1 MNKKKNI
8 SLVLVFAV
16 FFLLFSH
23 SGYAQGC
30 VAIKNMPCTALPG
43 FENGAVTDS
52 TNGSTPKWE
61 LSLNTRYFRSYK
73 HFVGDHEQKQRVD
86 QGTEV
91 VNKVFS
97 FDIAVI
103 HNFKNRFIASL
114 TVPVLFNHRS
124 SLYEHY
130 GNSSTANPE
139 QKRFSTQANGIG
151 DMRLTLSSWVLNPKK
166 KHKGNI
172 ALGLGLKLPT
182 GNAEVLDDFHKRKSN
197 GQDSIIH
204 KAVDQSIQL
213 GDGGF
218 GFSIEAQGY
227 QRLFKNAAL
236 FYSGFY
242 LFNPRNTNNNLR
254 GGTNLITKYNSV
266 PDQFAARVGMIYNLL
281 KKKNLSATLCGRAE
295 GLPAH
300 DALGKSEGFR
310 RPGYIISIEPG
321 VGFRTKHIAYQ
332 VNLPIAVYRN
342 RTKSVDD
349 LSDPTGQ
356 KHGDAAF
363 ADYLLNV
370 GITYSFGK

>member
-1 MNKKKNI
+1 MKK
-8 SLVLVFAV
+8 
-16 FFLLFSH
+16 FLLLSFIAFFCMWSLQVFS
-23 SGYAQGC
+23 QGC

-43 FENGAVTDS
+43 FENGATSDS
-52 TNGSTPKWE
+52 AVSNSPQWE
-61 LSLNTRYFRSYK
+61 ISFNSRYFRSYK
-73 HFVGDHEQKQRVD
+73 HFVGSKEQKHRVE

-91 VNKVFS
+91 INKVYS
-97 FDIAVI
+97 FDIGIV
-103 HNFKNRFIASL
+103 HNFKKRYFASL
-114 TVPVLFNHRS
+114 ILPVIFNYRS

-130 GNSSTANPE
+130 GNSTTANPE
-139 QKRFSTQANGIG
+139 QKRCATQSNGIG
-151 DMRLTLSSWVLNPKK
+151 DIRLTVSSWILDPQKK
-166 KHKGNI
+166 RKGNV
-172 ALGLGLKLPT
+172 ALGLGIKLPT
-182 GNAEVLDDFHKRKSN
+182 GNAEVLDDFHRRKSN
-197 GQDSIIH
+197 GDDSVFR

-227 QRLFKNAAL
+227 QRLFKNASL

-254 GGTNLITKYNSV
+254 GGNNPVTRYNSV
-266 PDQFAARVGMIYNLL
+266 PDQFAVRVGMIYNLL

-300 DALGKSEGFR
+300 DAIGKSDGFR
-310 RPGYIISIEPG
+310 RPGYIISVEPG
-321 VGFRTKHIAYQ
+321 IGYRTKRVAYQ
-332 VNLPIAVYRN
+332 LNLPVAVYRN

>member
-1 MNKKKNI
+1 MKRN
-8 SLVLVFAV
+8 
-16 FFLLFSH
+16 LLFDIAFTIIFLSFNLQGF
-23 SGYAQGC
+23 SQGC

-43 FENGAVTDS
+43 FETGTATDS
-52 TNGSTPKWE
+52 AINHSAKWE
-61 LSLNTRYFRSYK
+61 LSFNSRYFRSYK
-73 HFVGDHEQKQRVD
+73 HFVGDAEQKQRVE

-91 VNKVFS
+91 INKVLS
-97 FDIAVI
+97 FDIGI
-103 HNFKNRFIASL
+103 THNIKDRYIASL
-114 TVPVLFNHRS
+114 IIPVYFNHRS

-130 GNSSTANPE
+130 GNAAASNPE
-139 QKRFSTQANGIG
+139 HKRFSTQANGIG
-151 DMRLTLSSWVLNPKK
+151 DMRLTMSSWVLNPKK
-166 KHKGNI
+166 NHKGNF

-182 GNAEVLDDFHKRKSN
+182 GNAEALDDFHKRTAA
-197 GQDSIIH
+197 GADSIVR

-227 QRLFKNAAL
+227 QRLFKNASL
-236 FYSGFY
+236 FYTGFY
-242 LFNPRNTNNNLR
+242 LFNPRNTNNNFR
-254 GGTNLITKYNSV
+254 GGNNPITRYNSV
-266 PDQFAARVGMIYNLL
+266 PDQFAVRVGMVYSLL

-300 DALGKSEGFR
+300 DAIGKSEGFR
-310 RPGYIISIEPG
+310 RPGYIISVEPG
-321 VGFRTKHIAYQ
+321 VGFRTGHIAYQ
-332 VNLPIAVYRN
+332 LNVPVAVYRN

-363 ADYLLNV
+363 ADYLVNI

>member
-1 MNKKKNI
+1 MKK
-8 SLVLVFAV
+8 
-16 FFLLFSH
+16 FLLLSFIAFFCMWSLQVFS
-23 SGYAQGC
+23 QGC

-43 FENGAVTDS
+43 FENGATSDS
-52 TNGSTPKWE
+52 AVSNSPQWE
-61 LSLNTRYFRSYK
+61 ISFNSRYFRSYK
-73 HFVGDHEQKQRVD
+73 HFVGSKEQKHRVE

-91 VNKVFS
+91 INKVYS
-97 FDIAVI
+97 FDIGIV
-103 HNFKNRFIASL
+103 HNFKKRYFASL
-114 TVPVLFNHRS
+114 ILPVIFNYRS

-130 GNSSTANPE
+130 GNSTTANPQ
-139 QKRFSTQANGIG
+139 QKRFATQSNGIG
-151 DMRLTLSSWVLNPKK
+151 DIRLTVSSWILDPQKK
-166 KHKGNI
+166 RKGNV
-172 ALGLGLKLPT
+172 ALGLGIKLPT
-182 GNAEVLDDFHKRKSN
+182 GNAEVLDDFHRRKSN
-197 GQDSIIH
+197 GDDSVFR

-227 QRLFKNAAL
+227 QRLFKNASL

-254 GGTNLITKYNSV
+254 GGNNPVTRYNSV
-266 PDQFAARVGMIYNLL
+266 PDQFAVRVGMIYNLL

-300 DALGKSEGFR
+300 DAIGKSDGFR
-310 RPGYIISIEPG
+310 RPGYIISVEPG
-321 VGFRTKHIAYQ
+321 IGYRTKRVAYQ
-332 VNLPIAVYRN
+332 LNLPVAVYRN